1 MAVLLVDVGNTR
13 IKWARFDGAQLGKS
27 RAAAHAGW
35 KTADFVRH
43 LFRGKPPSRVVAT
56 SVAGP
61 EVDRALSAAARS
73 RGITVSYIRVPRR
86 GGGVTVGYAEPWR
99 LGADRF
105 AGIVGAHQLFK
116 GVAGLVVGVG
126 TAMTL
131 DLVDASGRHRGGAI
145 VPAPEL
151 MVRTLLER
159 THGIRRRA
167 QGGATREQ
175 GVFGRSTRAGIE
187 QGARYAAA
195 GLIDRTVEE
204 AHILLGRDPL
214 VVLTGG
220 QAASVRPLLL
230 SACVTVPDL
239 VLRGLAVLSVA

>member
-1 MAVLLVDVGNTR
+1 MTVLLVDVGNTR
-13 IKWARFDGAQLGKS
+13 IKWARFDGARLGKS

-35 KTADFVRH
+35 KTADFARH
-43 LFRGKPPSRVVAT
+43 LLRGKPPTRVIAT

-61 EVDRALSAAARS
+61 EIDRALTAAAR
-73 RGITVSYIRVPRR
+73 GKGVAVSYIRVPRR
-86 GGGVTVGYAEPWR
+86 GGGVTVGYPEPWR
-99 LGADRF
+99 LGVDRF
-105 AGIVGAHQLFK
+105 AGAVGAHQLFK
-116 GVAGLVVGVG
+116 GIAVLVVGVG

-151 MVRTLLER
+151 MVQTLLER

-167 QGGATREQ
+167 RGGAMREQ

-195 GLIDRTVEE
+195 GLVDRAVEE

-239 VLRGLAVLSVA
+239 VLRGLAVLSLA

>member
-13 IKWARFDGAQLGKS
+13 IKWARFDGAQLAKS

-35 KTADFVRH
+35 TVRDFARH
-43 LFRGKPPSRVVAT
+43 LFRGTPPTRVLAT

-61 EVDRALSAAARS
+61 EVNRALSAAARG
-73 RGITVSYIRVPRR
+73 RNVRISYIRVPRR
-86 GGGVTVGYAEPWR
+86 AGGVTVGYPEPWR

-105 AGIVGAHQLFK
+105 TGAVGAHQLFK
-116 GVAGLVVGVG
+116 GVAVLVVGVG

-145 VPAPEL
+145 VPAPDL
-151 MVRTLLER
+151 MVATLLER

-167 QGGATREQ
+167 RGGATRAQ

-195 GLIDRTVEE
+195 ALIDRTAQE
-204 AHILLGRDPL
+204 ARVLLGRTPL

-230 SACVTVPDL
+230 SAGVTVPDL
-239 VLRGLAVLSVA
+239 VLRGLAALSGA